1 MKILLVDDHS
11 LVRQGVRRLL
21 AAIPGA
27 EILEA
32 ATSHEA
38 LAQFR
43 QAKPDIILL
52 DISLAGASG
61 LELLKRLLI
70 ENPHVKVLMLSMH
83 AEAQYAARALQA
95 GARGYISK
103 GASAEELILGVQRVA
118 EGKKYVEREIA
129 TDLAI
134 KQFSGDGDVLDRLTL
149 REMEI
154 LRLLGEG
161 KSMMAIAN
169 TLGVAYKTI
178 ANSCSTMKN
187 KLAVE
192 RTADLIRMAIEM
204 KKN

>member
-1 MKILLVDDHS
+1 MKIILVDDHS

-21 AAIPGA
+21 AAIPSA
-27 EILEA
+27 EIFEA

-38 LAQFR
+38 LNQFR
-43 QAKPDIILL
+43 QIKPDIVL

-70 ENPHVKVLMLSMH
+70 ENPQVKVLMLSMH

-134 KQFSGDGDVLDRLTL
+134 KQFSGDGDVLDRLSM

-161 KSMMAIAN
+161 KSMMTIAN

-178 ANSCSTMKN
+178 ANSCSTMKS

-204 KKN
+204 KKS

>member
-1 MKILLVDDHS
+1 M
-11 LVRQGVRRLL
+11 
-21 AAIPGA
+21 
-27 EILEA
+27 
-32 ATSHEA
+32 
-38 LAQFR
+38 
-43 QAKPDIILL
+43 
-52 DISLAGASG
+52 
-61 LELLKRLLI
+61 
-70 ENPHVKVLMLSMH
+70 
-83 AEAQYAARALQA
+83 
-95 GARGYISK
+95 
-103 GASAEELILGVQRVA
+103 QRVA

-192 RTADLIRMAIEM
+192 RTARPHSHGYRDEKELSSKAPTRSGTFSLKLWEAIL
-204 KKN
+204 

>member
-21 AAIPGA
+21 AAIPDA

-43 QAKPDIILL
+43 QAKPDIVLL

-70 ENPHVKVLMLSMH
+70 ENPNVKVLMLSMH

-134 KQFSGDGDVLDRLTL
+134 SSSPGDGDVLDRLSM

-161 KSMMAIAN
+161 KSMMTIAN

-178 ANSCSTMKN
+178 ANSCSTMKT

-204 KKN
+204 KKS

>member
-21 AAIPGA
+21 AAIPAA

-38 LAQFR
+38 LNQFR
-43 QAKPDIILL
+43 QAKPDVVLL

-70 ENPHVKVLMLSMH
+70 ENPQVRVLMLSMH

-134 KQFSGDGDVLDRLTL
+134 KQFSGDGDVLDRLSM

-161 KSMMAIAN
+161 KSMMTIAN

-178 ANSCSTMKN
+178 ANSCSAMKA

-204 KKN
+204 KKS